1 MCYNTTDNRDEKLEK
16 ARQDMRRVQG
26 ERAGLQAAVET
37 QASFWARRVTDVET
51 ELRQSQTRVEAAL
64 QLQQVRVTRLCVY
77 YCIIV
82 VFFVA

>member
-1 MCYNTTDNRDEKLEK
+1 VLQIINRDEKLEK
-16 ARQDMRRVQG
+16 ARQDLRRVQG

-64 QLQQVRVTRLCVY
+64 QQAAAAAAVSEQQVRVTCLMY
-77 YCIIV
+77 
-82 VFFVA
+82 